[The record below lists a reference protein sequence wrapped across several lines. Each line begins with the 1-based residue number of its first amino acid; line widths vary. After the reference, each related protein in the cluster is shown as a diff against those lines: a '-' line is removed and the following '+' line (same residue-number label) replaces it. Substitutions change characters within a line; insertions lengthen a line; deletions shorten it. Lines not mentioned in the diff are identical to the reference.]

1 MKPIVIIGTGLA
13 GYTVAREFRK
23 LAPDVP
29 LLLVSADAADFY
41 SKPMLSNAFAQGK
54 SVASLANASAEQ
66 MALQLHAEILAHTQI
81 IAIDSSNKC
90 VRLGD
95 RELPYEKLVLA
106 LGADPIRLSLQGD
119 AVDHILSVNDLYDY
133 AKFRSALEGK
143 RHVAILGA
151 GLIGCEFANDLAAGG
166 YKVSVIDIATHP
178 LGRLVPEAVGEKLR
192 GALGNL
198 GIHWHFGV
206 SASTVDK
213 TMDGLRI
220 GFDDGSHVVADVV
233 LSAVG
238 LRPRTQL
245 AMTAGLKVN
254 RGIVTDRQ
262 LATSDPNIYALGDCA
277 EIDGLVLPY
286 VMPLMHGARALAKT
300 LAGAATPISYPAM
313 PVVVKTPACPLVISP
328 PAVNSVGAWDIQV
341 EGEGIRALFKA
352 DDGALLGFALAGTAS
367 AEKQRLTK
375 QLPPVL
381 P

>member
-23 LAPDVP
+23 LAPDTP

-41 SKPMLSNAFAQGK
+41 SKPVLSNAFAQGK

-66 MALQLHAEILAHTQI
+66 MALQLHADILAHTEI
-81 IAIDSSNKC
+81 TAIDRGNKC
-90 VRLGD
+90 VCLGD

-106 LGADPIRLSLQGD
+106 LGADPIRLPLQGD
-119 AVDHILSVNDLYDY
+119 AVDVVLSVNDLYDY

-143 RHVAILGA
+143 HRVAILGA
-151 GLIGCEFANDLAAGG
+151 GLIGCEFANDLATGG

-178 LGRLVPEAVGEKLR
+178 LGRLVPEAVGENLR
-192 GALGNL
+192 SALGNL

-213 TMDGLRI
+213 TTDGLRI
-220 GFDDGSHVVADVV
+220 GFSDGSHVVADVV

-245 AMTAGLKVN
+245 AMSAGLTVN

-262 LATSDPNIYALGDCA
+262 LATSDPDIYALGDCA

-286 VMPLMHGARALAKT
+286 VMPLMHSARALAKT
-300 LAGAATPISYPAM
+300 LAGVATPVSYPAM

-328 PAVNSVGAWDIQV
+328 PAVNSVGAWDIQA

-352 DDGALLGFALAGTAS
+352 GDGTLLGFALAGTAS
-367 AEKQRLTK
+367 AEKQGLTK